1 MIRYFINKTPEY
13 FLIVMFA
20 IVLSIRYFSV
30 AKFSVSRVGLISTGF
45 VPRLCNELMNW
56 FICELMSF

>member
-13 FLIVMFA
+13 FLFVMFA
-20 IVLSIRYFSV
+20 IMLSISV

-45 VPRLCNELMNW
+45 APRLCNELMNW